1 MLMKKTYNTKTE
13 MVYEKLKVDIV
24 AGLLKQGEKI
34 VAREVAG
41 ELGVSDIPVR
51 EALKKLESEGLVEN
65 IPHVGSRVSRINV
78 QKAEEIFSIRLELE
92 SFAVRLAAEKAMPEE
107 LNELQ
112 KLVDEM
118 EDIIQG
124 DQELES
130 DDIKN
135 LSLLNTAFHN
145 KLYQLSGNDTL
156 CEMIDS
162 LKERSQYSQSVFV
175 YLPERQKLSNIEHQL
190 IIDALRI
197 GDAAKAEETLREQ
210 KGHAFE
216 GFLKKLRS
224 ESNVD

>member
-1 MLMKKTYNTKTE
+1 MKKTYNTKTE

-34 VAREVAG
+34 VAREVAV

-65 IPHVGSRVSRINV
+65 IPHVGSRVSRVNV
-78 QKAEEIFSIRLELE
+78 QKAEEIFAIRLELE

-135 LSLLNTAFHN
+135 LSLLNTEFHN

-156 CEMIDS
+156 CEMIYA

-190 IIDALRI
+190 IVDALRI
-197 GDAAKAEETLREQ
+197 GDTAKAEKTLREQ